1 MPPWPGKP
9 QSRPGNNQT
18 RKSRLGAELYG
29 RRGETLAAWYLRL
42 KGYRIVATRVKTPVG
57 EIDLVA
63 RRLGTTAFVEVKAR
77 QHRSEEGVALEAV
90 NTSRIARAA
99 QYYVARH
106 PTLAE
111 TPLRFDV
118 IFLAPGTWPRHVK
131 GAFDAS

>member
-1 MPPWPGKP
+1 MPPSQG
-9 QSRPGNNQT
+9 RPKNS
-18 RKSRLGAELYG
+18 KRLGAELFG

-57 EIDLVA
+57 EIDLIA
-63 RRLGTTAFVEVKAR
+63 HRFGLTAFIEVKAR
-77 QHRSEEGVALEAV
+77 QSRAEEAVALAAV
-90 NTSRIARAA
+90 NTSRISRAA

-106 PTLAE
+106 PALAE

-118 IFLAPGTWPRHVK
+118 IFLAPRTWPRHVK